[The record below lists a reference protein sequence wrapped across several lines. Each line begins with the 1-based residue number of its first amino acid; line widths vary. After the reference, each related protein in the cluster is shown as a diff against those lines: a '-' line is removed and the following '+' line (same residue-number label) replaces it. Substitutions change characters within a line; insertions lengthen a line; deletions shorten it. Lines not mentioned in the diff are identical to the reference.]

1 MQVVLSGYLVQG
13 FSLMVFAEIG
23 KLERALHSP
32 GQRRNIAW
40 ATDRTF
46 YLSLSFLGA
55 LLWWA
60 SRYHTS
66 LMPVWGPWE
75 FSWLWFLATALA
87 LWWYGRGLLLMPQS
101 ERPASW
107 RTVAYF
113 FGIIAIYAA
122 IQTHFE
128 YLAQHMFFL
137 NRVQQAVM
145 HDFGPF
151 LVALAWPGAMIYR
164 GMPRVLQRVTVA
176 PLVQRIMRMFKQ
188 PLLTSVLFVAV
199 VAVWLVP
206 TIHFRAMV
214 DPKLYQVMNWS
225 MVIDGLVFW
234 MLVLDPR
241 PKPPA
246 FLSFGARLAMLAGV
260 VLPQIMIG
268 AIVTFVP
275 YDLYAFYDWCGRI
288 YPAIDALQD
297 QQLGGL
303 IIWIPP
309 AMMNALALILVIN
322 TLLSQ
327 QGSTHRRSESRKGAY
342 S

>member
-1 MQVVLSGYLVQG
+1 
-13 FSLMVFAEIG
+13 MVFAESG
-23 KLERALHSP
+23 KLERALHP
-32 GQRRNIAW
+32 VQPRDLAC
-40 ATDRTF
+40 ATDRAF
-46 YLSLSFLGA
+46 YLSLPFLGA

-60 SRYHTS
+60 SRYHAS
-66 LMPVWGPWE
+66 LVPVWGPWE
-75 FSWLWFLATALA
+75 FSWPWFLATALA
-87 LWWYGRGLLLMPQS
+87 LWWYGRGLSLTAHS
-101 ERPASW
+101 NRPASW

-113 FGIIAIYAA
+113 AGIIVIYAS

-137 NRVQQAVM
+137 NRVQQTVM
-145 HDFGPF
+145 HDVGPF
-151 LVALAWPGAMIYR
+151 LVALAWPGAVIYR
-164 GMPRVLQRVTVA
+164 GMPRVFQRLTVA
-176 PLVQRIMRMFKQ
+176 PPMQRMMRMFKQ
-188 PLLTSVLFVAV
+188 PLLTSLLFVAV

-246 FLSFGARLAMLAGV
+246 FLSIGARLAMLAGV
-260 VLPQIMIG
+260 MLPQIMIG
-268 AIVTFVP
+268 AIITLAP

-288 YPAIDALQD
+288 YPTIGALED

-309 AMMNALALILVIN
+309 AMMNAMAIILVIN
-322 TLLSQ
+322 TLPQ
-327 QGSTHRRSESRKGAY
+327 QGSAHRGSESREGAY
-342 S
+342 SWRGE